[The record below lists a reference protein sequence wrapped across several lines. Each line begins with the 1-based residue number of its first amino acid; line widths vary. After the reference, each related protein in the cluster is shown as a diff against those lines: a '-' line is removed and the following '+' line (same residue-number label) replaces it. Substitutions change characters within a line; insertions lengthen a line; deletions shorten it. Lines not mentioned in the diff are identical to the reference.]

1 MIETHQSLASKWFND
16 LRNQIRE
23 TFEDIELEFM
33 HYTKSLDSR
42 TFEVKPWKREGGG
55 GGEISIMKGR
65 VFEKV
70 GVNIST
76 VHGSF
81 DEKIRAQIPGT
92 ENSPNFFATGI
103 SVVAHPC
110 SPLIPAAHFNTRYM
124 ETSKTWFGGGA
135 DITPVYDD
143 KAEIDFFHNALKN
156 TCDAYQKDAY
166 QNYTKA
172 CDDYFY
178 LPHRSEP
185 RGAGGI
191 FYDYL
196 NSNDFTKDFT
206 FTQNVGKSF
215 LSSYKQMVLNKMHLT
230 WSDKQKQDQLI
241 KRGRYIEF
249 NLLYDRGTKF
259 GLMTN
264 GNIEAI
270 FMSLPPIA
278 SWV

>member
-1 MIETHQSLASKWFND
+1 MIQNYQGLTSEWFKD
-16 LRNQIRE
+16 LRDQIRQ

-33 HYTKSLDSR
+33 HYTKSLDSK
-42 TFEVKPWKREGGG
+42 TFEVKLWQREGGG

-76 VHGSF
+76 VHGNF
-81 DEKIRAQIPGT
+81 DERIRTQIPGT

-110 SPLIPAAHFNTRYM
+110 SPLIPAVHFNTRYM
-124 ETSKTWFGGGA
+124 ETSKFWFGGGA
-135 DITPVYDD
+135 DITPVYND
-143 KAEIDFFHNALKN
+143 KAEIDSFHNALKN

-166 QNYTKA
+166 QNYSKA
-172 CDDYFY
+172 CDEYFY
-178 LPHRSEP
+178 LPHRNEP

-215 LSSYKQMVLNKMHLT
+215 LSSYKEIVLKKMHLT
-230 WSDKQKQDQLI
+230 WNDEQKQDQLI